1 MVLNACINPGYL
13 GNFNITPDRIIV
25 SGEQNTNLSIKEI
38 LEKIL
43 KEIENE
49 NDNNRILNKKS

>member
-25 SGEQNTNLSIKEI
+25 SDEQTCVFSTCTFWYLWQWEYRGELQDQGNM
-38 LEKIL
+38 
-43 KEIENE
+43 
-49 NDNNRILNKKS
+49 